1 MLKLKYAD
9 YHGDYH
15 GFKLKEGF
23 WYGINTETGNYIA
36 SSGGECGGNL
46 AVYELE
52 EGKWNMG
59 WYDTDEGFELSNIP
73 NYDTTGK
80 MEFVEWLD
88 QELGISEQ
96 YFDNNYSGSALE
108 QVYQEYDNYVYDGL
122 PQFAINYIRNNEKR
136 RSTLMLKHLTNIP
149 VSDLAHQSILI
160 KERNAYIKA
169 NKFSVA
175 EGGFAT
181 FYDAY
186 CIGDR
191 HKEAAEWLSKK
202 LNYALNAEGAISLEK
217 ECEEKFDVQV
227 WASHEFDIAEIK
239 G

>member
-36 SSGGECGGNL
+36 SSGWECGGNL

-136 RSTLMLKHLTNIP
+136 RSKIMLKHLTNIP